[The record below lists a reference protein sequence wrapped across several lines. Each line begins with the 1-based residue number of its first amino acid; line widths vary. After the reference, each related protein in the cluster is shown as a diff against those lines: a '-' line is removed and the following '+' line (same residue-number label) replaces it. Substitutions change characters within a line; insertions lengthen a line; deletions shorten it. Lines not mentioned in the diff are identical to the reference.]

1 MEISGSRSFTLSLAF
16 LLLGFCSETC
26 NAKVDTSAKSCT
38 SSCGHIHN
46 ISYPF
51 RLNHDPK
58 HCGNVMYTLSCESNI
73 TVLDLPSSGKYY
85 VQAINYTD
93 TTIRLLDPGLV
104 NTNCSS
110 RPRNF
115 PLITHPYVRYSRYP
129 RSASV
134 YYLKCLNPLNSSL
147 YVDTAAPC
155 LNNTSSSSSQPKTYS
170 YVKVGAMIGWD
181 LDEGCSVEWMPLDSF
196 YDSVGFSYSYSNVS
210 YKDIHNAL
218 VYGFELGFIPP
229 EDRCPGQW
237 TADYVS
243 TCFPHTI
250 SGASNLD
257 QINNFCSRKYNC
269 LVKLLTYNKHSSK
282 NKALLNCSGTD

>member
-26 NAKVDTSAKSCT
+26 NAKDDTSAKSCT

-73 TVLDLPSSGKYY
+73 TVLHLPSSGKYY

-93 TTIRLLDPGLV
+93 TTIRLLDPGLA

-115 PLITHPYVRYSRYP
+115 LHYTDVYGRYSLLY
-129 RSASV
+129 STSI

-147 YVDTAAPC
+147 YVDTAPC
-155 LNNTSSSSSQPKTYS
+155 SNNTSSSSSQPKTYS
-170 YVKVGAMIGWD
+170 YVKVGNMTGWD
-181 LDEGCSVEWMPLDSF
+181 LDEGCSVEWMPSAPVD
-196 YDSVGFSYSYSNVS
+196 YVDYSNVS

-218 VYGFELGFIPP
+218 VYGFELYFGPLEI
-229 EDRCPGQW
+229 CQGW
-237 TADYVS
+237 TGTS
-243 TCFPHTI
+243 TLCFPDTI
-250 SGASNLD
+250 PGASTLD
-257 QINNFCSRKYNC
+257 
-269 LVKLLTYNKHSSK
+269 
-282 NKALLNCSGTD
+282 

>member
-26 NAKVDTSAKSCT
+26 NAKGDTSAKSCT

-51 RLNHDPK
+51 RLNDDPK
-58 HCGNVMYTLSCESNI
+58 HCGNVRYTLSCESNI
-73 TVLDLPSSGKYY
+73 TVLYLPSSGKYY

-93 TTIRLLDPGLV
+93 TTIRLLDPGLA

-115 PLITHPYVRYSRYP
+115 PLITFSPYYYSWYP
-129 RSASV
+129 TSVSV

-147 YVDTAAPC
+147 YVDTAPC

-170 YVKVGAMIGWD
+170 YVKVGNMTGWD
-181 LDEGCSVEWMPLDSF
+181 LDEGCSVEWMPLDYF
-196 YDSVGFSYSYSNVS
+196 DYSVNDYSNVS

-218 VYGFELGFIPP
+218 VYGFELGFGSYDEIP
-229 EDRCPGQW
+229 CQGW
-237 TADYVS
+237 TKANFV
-243 TCFPHTI
+243 TRCFPPTI
-250 SGASNLD
+250 PGASTPD
-257 QINNFCSRKYNC
+257 
-269 LVKLLTYNKHSSK
+269 
-282 NKALLNCSGTD
+282 

>member
-38 SSCGHIHN
+38 SSCCHIHN

-58 HCGNVMYTLSCESNI
+58 YCGDVRYTLSCESNI
-73 TVLDLPSSGKYY
+73 TVLYLPSGKYY

-115 PLITHPYVRYSRYP
+115 PLITHPYVRYSSLY
-129 RSASV
+129 STSI

-147 YVDTAAPC
+147 YVDTAPC
-155 LNNTSSSSSQPKTYS
+155 LNNTSSSSQPKTYS

-181 LDEGCSVEWMPLDSF
+181 LDEGCSAEGKAWMNLGHFD
-196 YDSVGFSYSYSNVS
+196 YSVKDYSNVS

-218 VYGFELGFIPP
+218 VYGFELGTYTMLS
-229 EDRCPGQW
+229 CVALTGNQ
-237 TADYVS
+237 VL
-243 TCFPHTI
+243 TCFPRTI
-250 SGASNLD
+250 PGASTLD
-257 QINNFCSRKYNC
+257 
-269 LVKLLTYNKHSSK
+269 
-282 NKALLNCSGTD
+282 